1 RAHEAADT
9 RGERRASH
17 LGGRAVVVPGQ
28 DDHAVA
34 LAVVVERVRVAVAG
48 RAGQPGLDE
57 LSDGE
62 RGRDEEEDCF
72 HDGLPSWLVVVDQ
85 LAAGIRGAVA
95 KFTLKRLHQM
105 VTARYR
111 SRSIEAGSS

>member
-1 RAHEAADT
+1 M
-9 RGERRASH
+9 GS
-17 LGGRAVVVPGQ
+17 L
-28 DDHAVA
+28 
-34 LAVVVERVRVAVAG
+34 
-48 RAGQPGLDE
+48 
-57 LSDGE
+57 
-62 RGRDEEEDCF
+62 
-72 HDGLPSWLVVVDQ
+72 SWLMVVDQ